1 MTLDRSISAWAA
13 ASLTLLLGGCANMTS
28 TIAFPA
34 IPGSLVPPPT
44 QVLALETHATGVQIY
59 ECRVSKDNPAH
70 FDWVFVS
77 PEATLVDNAGVTV
90 AKHYAGPTWEAI
102 DGSKVVGEVK
112 ARDDGPDAKAIPWL
126 LLSAKST
133 SGSGMLNRTTFVQR
147 INTIGG
153 KAPMDCASTQAGA
166 ELRVPYEAKY
176 NFYVAKP

>member
-1 MTLDRSISAWAA
+1 MRRNQSSAAWAA
-13 ASLTLLLGGCANMTS
+13 ASLAPLLACCASMTS
-28 TIAFPA
+28 TVVFPP
-34 IPGSLVPPPT
+34 IPDSLKPPST
-44 QVLALETHATGVQIY
+44 QVLALETHAAGVQIY
-59 ECRVSKDNPAH
+59 ECKASRNNPAH

-77 PEATLVDNAGVTV
+77 PEANLVDNAGANV

-133 SGSGMLNRTTFVQR
+133 SGSGMLNRTTYVQR
-147 INTIGG
+147 VNTIGG
-153 KAPMDCASTQAGA
+153 KAPADCPSTQAGA

-176 NFYVAKP
+176 NFYVARP